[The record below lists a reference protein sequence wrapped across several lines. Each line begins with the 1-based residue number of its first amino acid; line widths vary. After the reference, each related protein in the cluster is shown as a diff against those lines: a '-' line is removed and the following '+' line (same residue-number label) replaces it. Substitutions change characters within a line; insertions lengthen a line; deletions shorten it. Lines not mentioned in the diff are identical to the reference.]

1 MPELS
6 KELINRP
13 WFPFDTDTDALVCD
27 RHPSV
32 ECDLRPADEIML
44 KYDQGALDMYEDPF
58 DRYWNEENGDILVC
72 PACKIPGWLERRDAL
87 FLKLHEMLQQ
97 TAVRWT
103 TCTTRYYGALASVDG
118 AHQYTD
124 IDGGGFVW
132 FDGVNQHYV
141 DVCEQLFSGEMRLWR
156 SGLCCD
162 GYADAEGCWYEPVRV
177 LPDQTELKVMLD
189 EARALQA
196 MVDDLMAQYD
206 SSDN

>member
-1 MPELS
+1 MPTLS
-6 KELINRP
+6 AEVINRP

-32 ECDLRPADEIML
+32 ECDLRPADEITL
-44 KYDQGALDMYEDPF
+44 KYDQGALDMNEDAF
-58 DRYWNEENGDILVC
+58 DRYWDEENGDILVC

-87 FLKLHEMLQQ
+87 FLKLHETLQE
-97 TAVRWT
+97 TEVLWNTVTDA
-103 TCTTRYYGALASVDG
+103 
-118 AHQYTD
+118 AHRYTD

-141 DVCEQLFSGEMRLWR
+141 DVCEQLVSGEIRLWR
-156 SGLCCD
+156 SKLCCD
-162 GYADAEGCWYEPVRV
+162 GYADAVGCWYEPVRV
-177 LPDQTELKVMLD
+177 LPDQTELKAMLA
-189 EARALQA
+189 EAKVLQA